1 MPRQNSRAGQ
11 PRRTTTDEQVRT
23 IRENRKGLTR
33 HKLAEEAGVNFH
45 TVCYVLDRAKY

>member
-1 MPRQNSRAGQ
+1 MPNPRAGQ
-11 PRRTTTDEQVRT
+11 PRRKTTDEQVRI

-33 HKLAEEAGVNFH
+33 RKLAEETGVNFH

>member
-1 MPRQNSRAGQ
+1 MNPRKGQ

-33 HKLAEEAGVNFH
+33 RQLAEETGVNFH
-45 TVCYVLDRAKY
+45 TVCYVLDKAAY